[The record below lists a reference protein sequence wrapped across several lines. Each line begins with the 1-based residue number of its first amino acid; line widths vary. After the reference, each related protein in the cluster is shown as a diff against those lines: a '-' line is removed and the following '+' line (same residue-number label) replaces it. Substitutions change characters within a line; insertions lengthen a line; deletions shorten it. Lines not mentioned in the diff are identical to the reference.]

1 MILYRSTLLL
11 VTSVTCLG
19 FIPISG
25 KNFSGVEQ
33 AIATLPTRSQSLEL
47 AQASSPN
54 AADTQPVLT
63 VGSQGLEVAELQKAL
78 KRLGHYNGAVDG
90 VYGRTTAVAVSKFQT
105 SAGLAADGVAG
116 STTRENI
123 KTSLAAQPK
132 PSPIQKPKAA
142 KPRPNVLL
150 WALGLILASA
160 GVGLGVYFFLSWLK
174 NATRH
179 EAEPEASSD
188 ELSDEISYLDLE
200 NASNNGIDTHIQPL
214 ENDSKNGFHSS
225 VFTVSDKRHPD
236 EGITPQPPKE
246 TIPPIR
252 ETTRLAK
259 IDIVEELVKD
269 LQGND
274 LTKRRK
280 AIWELAQRGDSR
292 AVQPLVDL
300 LIDSDSQQ
308 RGLILEALSQIGTR
322 TLKPMN
328 RALAISLQDES
339 PEVRKNAIR
348 DLTRIYDTISQV
360 SQLLRLAAE
369 DQNSDVQETARWA
382 MGQLNRIRSIP
393 GAENK
398 AALPNSP
405 EDKSDERS
413 Q

>member
-47 AQASSPN
+47 AQGSSPN
-54 AADTQPVLT
+54 AADAQPVLT

-78 KRLGHYNGAVDG
+78 KRLGHYDGAVDG

-142 KPRPNVLL
+142 KPRPNPLL
-150 WALGLILASA
+150 WALGLTLASA
-160 GVGLGVYFFLSWLK
+160 GVGLAVYFFVSWLK
-174 NATRH
+174 KATRD
-179 EAEPEASSD
+179 EEEPEASSD
-188 ELSDEISYLDLE
+188 VSDEINYLDLE
-200 NASNNGIDTHIQPL
+200 DASNNGIDTHIQPL
-214 ENDSKNGFHSS
+214 ENDSKNGFHSP
-225 VFTVSDKRHPD
+225 VFTVLDKRNPE

-246 TIPPIR
+246 TTPPIR

-300 LIDSDSQQ
+300 LMDSDSQQ

-393 GAENK
+393 GADNK